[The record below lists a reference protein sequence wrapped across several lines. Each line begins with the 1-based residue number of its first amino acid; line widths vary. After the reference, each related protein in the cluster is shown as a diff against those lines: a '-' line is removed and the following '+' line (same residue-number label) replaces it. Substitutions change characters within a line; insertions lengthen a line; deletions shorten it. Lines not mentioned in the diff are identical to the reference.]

1 MDERLGIVTGGSFNS
16 GLTVRLD
23 PGIGTETL
31 RIGDFVVV
39 EGSKFTFFCLVS
51 DIKLETSDS
60 GVQSDPPMG
69 SSAAFVRKAI
79 SGTLTYGV
87 VEVKPGLA
95 VEKPEDDFV
104 DITLKPQPARTIP
117 MHFATLKRATQE
129 YLNMVFGED
138 DGSGKLFYVGTP
150 LTMPDQ
156 KIPFDLEKFMERSN
170 GIFGQ
175 SGTGKSFTTLLVLS
189 GIIKRNVGVSLVF
202 DMHDE
207 YAFGK
212 ESEERKWIRG
222 LKHLFPTRVQVWSID
237 EDAARRRARSVDRT
251 IRIGLNQIEPED
263 ILLLAEEL
271 DLRGTTEANI
281 GLLQDRYKKDWL
293 KALLSMTLGELE
305 EFAQEAGG
313 HSGSLSALQRKL
325 KNVLRRPYVVE
336 EAGFDQLDDL
346 TNLLDKGT
354 HVILHF
360 GKHNSTLDYLLVSN
374 IVTRR
379 VRSLYQRKVE
389 KYEETRDRA
398 FAPRPLMIVLEEAHK
413 FLSPSVAR
421 QTTFGQIAREM
432 RKYHVVLTVVDQRP
446 SAIDKE
452 VLSQLGTRI
461 TGKLTDE
468 NDIDAVL
475 TGVSGRQALRGMI
488 ESLDTKRQIVI
499 VGHAIPMPLALNTRP
514 YDEEFWEEMREGAS
528 GPFDKNPLEEI
539 FS

>member
-117 MHFATLKRATQE
+117 MHFAILKRATQE

-138 DGSGKLFYVGTP
+138 DGTGKLFYVGTP

-514 YDEEFWEEMREGAS
+514 YDEEFWEEMREEAS
-528 GPFDKNPLEEI
+528 GSFDKNPLEEI